1 MIKNKA
7 LNRNFYELDS
17 TFVPIIRMKVERLML
32 FLKND
37 LGNNFLFNRKFS
49 NIKIIFLKKK
59 EIKKTS
65 TLSLV

>member
-7 LNRNFYELDS
+7 LNRNFCDLDS
-17 TFVPIIRMKVERLML
+17 TFVPIIRMKVERLMF

-49 NIKIIFLKKK
+49 NIKIIFF
-59 EIKKTS
+59 
-65 TLSLV
+65 